1 MTNVLLFVI
10 YAIIGLICVS
20 LAVSALRTKG
30 QQARVGTALFWSL
43 LGIIFILGDYIPANI
58 VGVLIIVMAILSAT
72 KQVKLVSF
80 NTTTEEFKKESAAK
94 IGNKLFIPAL
104 VLAILAFVIAQFTNL
119 GSYNAI
125 GLSGIGALIV
135 ILLISKSSIGEA
147 NSETTRLLSQVGP
160 TAILPQILAALGGAG
175 EMPTASAGVGDV
187 IAGGVSQ
194 VIPTGNI
201 WLGVTAY
208 CVGMALFTAVM
219 GNAFAAFSVITAGIG
234 VPFVFALGANP
245 LIASA
250 LALTAGFCGTLLTP
264 MAANFNIVPASI
276 LDIKNQYG
284 VIKAQAPFAVIMLII
299 HIILMRFLAF

>member
-160 TAILPQILAALGGAG
+160 TAILPQILAALG
-175 EMPTASAGVGDV
+175 TLFTIAGVGDV

-234 VPFVFALGANP
+234 VPFVFALGANQ

>member
-104 VLAILAFVIAQFTNL
+104 VLAILAFVFAQFTNL

-147 NSETTRLLSQVGP
+147 NSEATRLLSQVGP
-160 TAILPQILAALGGAG
+160 TAILPQILAALG
-175 EMPTASAGVGDV
+175 TLFTIAGVGDV

-194 VIPTGNI
+194 MIPTGNI

>member
-1 MTNVLLFVI
+1 MVDILLFVI
-10 YAIIGLICVS
+10 YAIIGLICIS
-20 LAVSALRTKG
+20 LAVSAMRSKEQL
-30 QQARVGTALFWSL
+30 ARIGTGLFWAI

-58 VGVLIIVMAILSAT
+58 IGILIIVMAVLSAS
-72 KQVKLVSF
+72 KQVRMVSF
-80 NTTTEEFKKESAAK
+80 KTSTDEFKQESAAK

-104 VLAILAFVIAQFTNL
+104 VLAILAFVIAQFTEL

-135 ILLISKSSIGEA
+135 ILIISKSNVKEA
-147 NSETTRLLSQVGP
+147 NTEATRLLSQVGP
-160 TAILPQILAALGGAG
+160 TAILPQILAALG
-175 EMPTASAGVGDV
+175 TLFTIAGVGDV

-194 VIPTGNI
+194 VIPEGNI
-201 WLGVTAY
+201 WVGVIAY

-234 VPFVFALGANP
+234 VPFVFALGADP
-245 LIASA
+245 IIAGA
-250 LALTAGFCGTLLTP
+250 LGLTAGFCGTLLTP

-276 LDIKNQYG
+276 LDLKNQYG
-284 VIKAQAPFAVIMLII
+284 VIKAQAPFAIVMLII

>member
-160 TAILPQILAALGGAG
+160 TAILPQILAALG
-175 EMPTASAGVGDV
+175 TLFTIAGVGDV

-299 HIILMRFLAF
+299 HFILMRFLAF

>member
-1 MTNVLLFVI
+1 MTNILLTVI

-20 LAVSALRTKG
+20 LAVFALRSKT
-30 QQARVGTALFWSL
+30 QQARVGTALFWSI
-43 LGIIFILGDYIPANI
+43 LGIIFIFGDWIPANV
-58 VGVLIIVMAILSAT
+58 VGVLIIVLAILSAS
-72 KQVKLVSF
+72 KQVKVGSF
-80 NTTTEEFKKESAAK
+80 KTTDEEFKLESAKK

-104 VLAILAFVIAQFTNL
+104 VLAILAFLIAQFTNL

-135 ILLISKSSIGEA
+135 MMVLSKSNVKEA
-147 NSETTRLLSQVGP
+147 NNESIRLLSQVGP
-160 TAILPQILAALGGAG
+160 TAILPQILAALG
-175 EMPTASAGVGDV
+175 TLFTVAGVGDV
-187 IAGGVSQ
+187 IASGVSQ
-194 VIPTGNI
+194 VIPEGNI
-201 WLGVTAY
+201 WLGVIAY
-208 CVGMALFTAVM
+208 CVGMAVFTAVM

-245 LIASA
+245 LIAGA

-276 LDIKNQYG
+276 LELKNQYG
-284 VIKAQAPFAVIMLII
+284 VIKAQAPFAIIMLMI

>member
-1 MTNVLLFVI
+1 MTNILLTVI

-20 LAVSALRTKG
+20 LAVFALRSKT
-30 QQARVGTALFWSL
+30 QQARVGTALFWSI
-43 LGIIFILGDYIPANI
+43 LGIIFIFGDWIPANV
-58 VGVLIIVMAILSAT
+58 VGVLIIVLAILSAS
-72 KQVKLVSF
+72 KQVKVGSF
-80 NTTTEEFKKESAAK
+80 KTTDEEFKLESAKK

-104 VLAILAFVIAQFTNL
+104 VLAILAFLIAQFTNL

-135 ILLISKSSIGEA
+135 MMVLSKSNVKEA
-147 NSETTRLLSQVGP
+147 NNESIRLLSQVGP
-160 TAILPQILAALGGAG
+160 TAILPQILAALG
-175 EMPTASAGVGDV
+175 TLFTVAGVGDV
-187 IAGGVSQ
+187 IASGVSQ
-194 VIPTGNI
+194 VIPEGNI
-201 WLGVTAY
+201 WLGVIAY
-208 CVGMALFTAVM
+208 CVGMAVFTAVM

-245 LIASA
+245 LIAGA

-276 LDIKNQYG
+276 LELKNQYG
-284 VIKAQAPFAVIMLII
+284 VIKAQAPFAIIMLII

>member
-147 NSETTRLLSQVGP
+147 NSEATRLLSQVGP
-160 TAILPQILAALGGAG
+160 TAILPQILAALG
-175 EMPTASAGVGDV
+175 TLFTIAGVGDV

-201 WLGVTAY
+201 WLGVIAY

-234 VPFVFALGANP
+234 VPFVFASGANP

>member
-1 MTNVLLFVI
+1 MTNILLMII
-10 YAIIGLICVS
+10 YAIIGLVCIS
-20 LAVSALRTKG
+20 LAVFALRSKE
-30 QQARVGTALFWSL
+30 QQAKVGTALFWSI
-43 LGIIFILGDYIPANI
+43 LGIIFIFGDWIPANV
-58 VGVLIIVMAILSAT
+58 VGLLIIAMAVLSAT
-72 KQVKLVSF
+72 KQVKVGSF
-80 NTTTEEFKKESAAK
+80 KTSSEEFKIESSKK

-104 VLAILAFVIAQFTNL
+104 VLAVLAFVIAQFTNL

-135 ILLISKSSIGEA
+135 MLFISKSNIKEA
-147 NSETTRLLSQVGP
+147 NDESVRLLSQVGP
-160 TAILPQILAALGGAG
+160 TAILPQILAALG
-175 EMPTASAGVGDV
+175 TLFTVAGVGDV

-194 VIPTGNI
+194 VIPEGNI
-201 WLGVTAY
+201 WLGVIAY
-208 CVGMALFTAVM
+208 CVGMAVFTAVM

-245 LIASA
+245 LVAGA

-276 LDIKNQYG
+276 LELKNQYG
-284 VIKAQAPFAVIMLII
+284 VIKAQAPFAIIMLII

>member
-1 MTNVLLFVI
+1 MTNILLTII

-20 LAVSALRTKG
+20 LAMFALRSKT
-30 QQARVGTALFWSL
+30 QQARVGTALFWSI
-43 LGIIFILGDYIPANI
+43 LGIIFIFGNWIPANVVGILI
-58 VGVLIIVMAILSAT
+58 VVMAILSAS
-72 KQVKLVSF
+72 KQVKVGSF
-80 NTTTEEFKKESAAK
+80 NTTDEGFKLESAKK

-104 VLAILAFVIAQFTNL
+104 VLAILAFLIAQFTNL

-125 GLSGIGALIV
+125 GLSGIGALSV
-135 ILLISKSSIGEA
+135 MLFLSKSNIKEA
-147 NSETTRLLSQVGP
+147 NDESIRLLSQVGP
-160 TAILPQILAALGGAG
+160 TAILPQILAALG
-175 EMPTASAGVGDV
+175 TLFTVAGVGDV

-194 VIPTGNI
+194 VIPEGNI
-201 WLGVTAY
+201 WLGVVAY
-208 CVGMALFTAVM
+208 CVGMAVFTAVM

-245 LIASA
+245 LIAGS

-276 LDIKNQYG
+276 LELKNQYG
-284 VIKAQAPFAVIMLII
+284 VIKAQAPFAIVMLII

>member
-1 MTNVLLFVI
+1 MVNILLFVI
-10 YAIIGLICVS
+10 YAIIGLICIS
-20 LAVSALRTKG
+20 LAVSAMRSKE
-30 QQARVGTALFWSL
+30 QPARIGTGLFWAI

-58 VGVLIIVMAILSAT
+58 IGILIIVMAVLSAS
-72 KQVKLVSF
+72 KQVRMVSF
-80 NTTTEEFKKESAAK
+80 KTSTDEFKQESAAK

-104 VLAILAFVIAQFTNL
+104 VLAILAFVIAQFTEL

-135 ILLISKSSIGEA
+135 ILIISKSNVKEA
-147 NSETTRLLSQVGP
+147 NTEATRLLSQVGP
-160 TAILPQILAALGGAG
+160 TAILPQILAALG
-175 EMPTASAGVGDV
+175 TLFTIAGVGDV

-194 VIPTGNI
+194 VIPEGNI
-201 WLGVTAY
+201 WVGVIAY

-234 VPFVFALGANP
+234 VPFVFALGADP
-245 LIASA
+245 IIAGA
-250 LALTAGFCGTLLTP
+250 LGLTAGFCGTLLTP

-276 LDIKNQYG
+276 LDLKNQYG
-284 VIKAQAPFAVIMLII
+284 VIKAQAPFAIVMLII

>member
-1 MTNVLLFVI
+1 M
-10 YAIIGLICVS
+10 
-20 LAVSALRTKG
+20 
-30 QQARVGTALFWSL
+30 
-43 LGIIFILGDYIPANI
+43 
-58 VGVLIIVMAILSAT
+58 
-72 KQVKLVSF
+72 
-80 NTTTEEFKKESAAK
+80 
-94 IGNKLFIPAL
+94 
-104 VLAILAFVIAQFTNL
+104 
-119 GSYNAI
+119 
-125 GLSGIGALIV
+125 
-135 ILLISKSSIGEA
+135 
-147 NSETTRLLSQVGP
+147 
-160 TAILPQILAALGGAG
+160 
-175 EMPTASAGVGDV
+175 
-187 IAGGVSQ
+187 
-194 VIPTGNI
+194 
-201 WLGVTAY
+201 VTAY

>member
-20 LAVSALRTKG
+20 LDVSALRTKG

-147 NSETTRLLSQVGP
+147 NSEATRLLSQVGP
-160 TAILPQILAALGGAG
+160 TAILPQILAALG
-175 EMPTASAGVGDV
+175 TLFTIAGVGDV

-194 VIPTGNI
+194 MIPTGNI

>member
-1 MTNVLLFVI
+1 MSNTLLMII
-10 YAIIGLICVS
+10 YAIIGLVCIS
-20 LAVSALRTKG
+20 LAVFAIRSKE
-30 QQARVGTALFWSL
+30 QQAKIGTALFWTI
-43 LGIIFILGDYIPANI
+43 LGVIFIFGDWIPANI
-58 VGVLIIVMAILSAT
+58 VGILIIVMAVLSAS
-72 KQVKLVSF
+72 KQVKVGSF
-80 NTTTEEFKKESAAK
+80 KTSSEGFKVESAKK

-135 ILLISKSSIGEA
+135 MFFISKSNVKEA
-147 NSETTRLLSQVGP
+147 NDESIRLLSQVGP
-160 TAILPQILAALGGAG
+160 TAILPQILAALG
-175 EMPTASAGVGDV
+175 TLFTVAGVGDV
-187 IAGGVSQ
+187 IAGGVSH
-194 VIPTGNI
+194 VIPEGNI
-201 WLGVTAY
+201 WLGVIAY
-208 CVGMALFTAVM
+208 CVGMAVFTAVM

-245 LIASA
+245 LIAGA

-276 LDIKNQYG
+276 LELKNQYG
-284 VIKAQAPFAVIMLII
+284 VIKAQAPFAIIMLII

>member
-1 MTNVLLFVI
+1 MVDILLFVI
-10 YAIIGLICVS
+10 YAIIGLICIS
-20 LAVSALRTKG
+20 LAVSAMRSKE
-30 QQARVGTALFWSL
+30 QPARIGTGLFWAI

-58 VGVLIIVMAILSAT
+58 IGILIIVMAVLSAS
-72 KQVKLVSF
+72 KQVRMVSF
-80 NTTTEEFKKESAAK
+80 KTSTDEFKQESAAK

-104 VLAILAFVIAQFTNL
+104 VLAILAFVIAQFTEL

-135 ILLISKSSIGEA
+135 ILIISKSNVKEA
-147 NSETTRLLSQVGP
+147 NTEATRLLSQVGP
-160 TAILPQILAALGGAG
+160 TAILPQILAALG
-175 EMPTASAGVGDV
+175 TLFTIAGVGDV

-194 VIPTGNI
+194 VIPEGNV
-201 WLGVTAY
+201 WVGVIAY

-234 VPFVFALGANP
+234 VPFVFALGADP
-245 LIASA
+245 IIAGA
-250 LALTAGFCGTLLTP
+250 LGLTAGFCGTLLTP

-276 LDIKNQYG
+276 LDLKNQYG
-284 VIKAQAPFAVIMLII
+284 VIKAQAPFAIVMLII